1 MKAVNVDFV
10 DFIGSKAQY
19 LIPIYQRKYSWELVD
34 CKRLFDDIIN
44 VAKDSKRPCH
54 FIGSIIY
61 LAKDEIQHASAIK
74 EYLVIDGQQR
84 LTTLALLLLALGRYT
99 LKKCTADGVEDTN
112 LPTSL
117 NAIMEDY
124 LVNKREQGD
133 LYFKMKLG
141 NEDFSNYKQLIKKI
155 NEADLETRPGTRI
168 FANYNYFLSRMEKER
183 IAPQTIFEGIKK
195 LVVIDTCLAPEDNP
209 QLVFETVNSTGRE
222 LTVPDKIRNFILM
235 TVSPADQNRL
245 YADYWHPMELSLGVT
260 TRGEEWRF
268 STFFKYYMSVVT
280 RKRVGNDYY
289 NDFKDYYFR
298 SSHDSTES
306 LVRHIY
312 RFSKHYLLWEKSS
325 EDSCGVDYALYKIKS
340 LGQHNITPAILRVID
355 DLSNGLISES
365 DAIKVLSIIESYWAR
380 RRLCELP
387 TNTAGPVCIVILKS
401 LGAGRYVDNVIQTII
416 SKLTPAQRMP
426 SDNEMLQTMH
436 TRNIFEDSYWKR
448 RLLDLLEKH
457 ESREYVHNDAF
468 SVEHIM
474 PQTIRETDDN
484 DKDWIADLG
493 PNWEHIQKTYL
504 HTLGNLTLTGFNTEY
519 SNYRFIVKRDMKDGY
534 AHTPIRISAMLADLD
549 TWGEKE
555 IIERCDELT
564 KIILDIWKYPTIQS

>member
-10 DFIGSKAQY
+10 DFIGTKAQY
-19 LIPIYQRKYSWELVD
+19 LVPIYQRKYSWELVD

-44 VAKDSKRPCH
+44 AAKDSKRPCH

-99 LKKCTADGVEDTN
+99 LRKCTANGVEDSN

-117 NAIMEDY
+117 DAIMEDY

-141 NEDFSNYKQLIKKI
+141 DEDFSNYKLLLKKT
-155 NEADLETRPGTRI
+155 NEVDLETHLGSRI
-168 FANYNYFLSRMEKER
+168 FVNYNYFLSRMERER

-280 RKRVGNDYY
+280 
-289 NDFKDYYFR
+289 
-298 SSHDSTES
+298 
-306 LVRHIY
+306 
-312 RFSKHYLLWEKSS
+312 
-325 EDSCGVDYALYKIKS
+325 
-340 LGQHNITPAILRVID
+340 
-355 DLSNGLISES
+355 
-365 DAIKVLSIIESYWAR
+365 
-380 RRLCELP
+380 
-387 TNTAGPVCIVILKS
+387 
-401 LGAGRYVDNVIQTII
+401 
-416 SKLTPAQRMP
+416 
-426 SDNEMLQTMH
+426 
-436 TRNIFEDSYWKR
+436 
-448 RLLDLLEKH
+448 
-457 ESREYVHNDAF
+457 
-468 SVEHIM
+468 
-474 PQTIRETDDN
+474 
-484 DKDWIADLG
+484 
-493 PNWEHIQKTYL
+493 
-504 HTLGNLTLTGFNTEY
+504 
-519 SNYRFIVKRDMKDGY
+519 
-534 AHTPIRISAMLADLD
+534 
-549 TWGEKE
+549 
-555 IIERCDELT
+555 
-564 KIILDIWKYPTIQS
+564 

>member
-10 DFIGSKAQY
+10 DFIGTKAQY
-19 LIPIYQRKYSWELVD
+19 LVPIYQRKYSWELVD

-44 VAKDSKRPCH
+44 AAKDSKRPCH

-99 LKKCTADGVEDTN
+99 LRKCTANGVEDSN

-117 NAIMEDY
+117 DAIMEDY

-141 NEDFSNYKQLIKKI
+141 DEDFSNYKLLLKKT
-155 NEADLETRPGTRI
+155 NEVDLETHLGSRI
-168 FANYNYFLSRMEKER
+168 FVNYNYFLSRMERER

-280 RKRVGNDYY
+280 GKRVGNDYY

-312 RFSKHYLLWEKSS
+312 RFSKHYLRWEKSS
-325 EDSCGVDYALYKIKS
+325 EDSCGVDYTLHKIKS

-387 TNTAGPVCIVILKS
+387 TNTAGPVCIAILKS
-401 LGAGRYVDNVIQTII
+401 LGAEHYLTMLSKRSFQNLRLLNGCLRIAKCYKLCTLEIFLKTVIGNGDYLTF
-416 SKLTPAQRMP
+416 SKNMRAESMCI
-426 SDNEMLQTMH
+426 TMH
-436 TRNIFEDSYWKR
+436 SLLNISCRKPFVKQMIMIKTGLPIWGLIGNTFKKR
-448 RLLDLLEKH
+448 ICTLL
-457 ESREYVHNDAF
+457 V
-468 SVEHIM
+468 I
-474 PQTIRETDDN
+474 
-484 DKDWIADLG
+484 
-493 PNWEHIQKTYL
+493 
-504 HTLGNLTLTGFNTEY
+504 
-519 SNYRFIVKRDMKDGY
+519 
-534 AHTPIRISAMLADLD
+534 
-549 TWGEKE
+549 
-555 IIERCDELT
+555 
-564 KIILDIWKYPTIQS
+564 